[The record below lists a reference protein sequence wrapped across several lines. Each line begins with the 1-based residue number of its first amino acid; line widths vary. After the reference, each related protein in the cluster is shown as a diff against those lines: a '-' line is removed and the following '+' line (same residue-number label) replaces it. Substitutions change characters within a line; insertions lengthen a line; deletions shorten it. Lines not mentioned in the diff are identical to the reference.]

1 MNLREF
7 FTPRVIAANYEETA
21 QNRIPYFGE
30 GLFPAVKKMGLD
42 LSWIKG
48 YGGLPV
54 SLAPSAFD
62 AKATFREIGEIAK
75 FETEMPFF
83 REAFHISEKDRQELL
98 RARDANDPYA
108 EAILNRTFDFTRN
121 FIMGAHVVPERMRM
135 SLLFPESGN
144 MTISIKANGVAY
156 EYDYDPNDEWK
167 TNNYSALTSTAL
179 WSAPTTADPIKD
191 FEDMKNKAADVAGAE
206 IRYALMSSTTFNLLK
221 ATSAVKNSIISTSG
235 VTQTYVTGNRAAD
248 VIESET
254 GIRPIVYTKKYKN
267 ESGTTKSFVPDGYVT
282 FIPEGAL
289 GKTWYGT
296 TPEEADLVS
305 GANVEVS
312 VVDTGIAITRSTG
325 VDPVVTNIYA
335 SEIVLPSYE
344 RMNEVVTLKV
354 TA

>member
-1 MNLREF
+1 MNLNDII
-7 FTPRVIAANYEETA
+7 TPRVIAANYEETA
-21 QNRIPYFGE
+21 QNRIPYLGE
-30 GLFPAVKKMGLD
+30 GLFPAAKKMGLN
-42 LSWIKG
+42 LAWVKG

-54 SLAPSAFD
+54 SLAPSSFD
-62 AKATFREIGEIAK
+62 AKATFRELGEVAR
-75 FETEMPFF
+75 FETQMPFF
-83 REAFHISEKDRQELL
+83 RAAHMLSEADIQEFINV
-98 RARDANDPYA
+98 REANEPYA
-108 EAILNRTFDFTRN
+108 EAIINRTFDFTRDL
-121 FIMGAHVVPERMRM
+121 IMGANVVPERMRM

-179 WSAPTTADPIKD
+179 WSAATTADPIKD

-206 IRYALMSSTTFNLLK
+206 IRYALMSSATFNLLK

-235 VTQTYVTGNRAAD
+235 VTQTYVTSNRAAD

-267 ESGTTKSFVPDGYVT
+267 ESKATKSFVPDGYVT

-296 TPEEADLVS
+296 TPEEARLRN
-305 GANVEVS
+305 GENTEVS
-312 VVDTGIAITRSTG
+312 IVDTGIAITKHAQVHPAETF
-325 VDPVVTNIYA
+325 IYA